1 MPGYCYKVFLTQCQ
15 RKARI
20 NVEAKNYLNCLS
32 QIPTA
37 DSISV
42 KVAVILMITNTF
54 FTSVMHADGTHVAQ
68 PLLLL
73 IVQGY
78 WGSKYFRTIYRNKR

>member
-54 FTSVMHADGTHVAQ
+54 YTSVMHADGTHVAQ
-68 PLLLL
+68 PLLLV

-78 WGSKYFRTIYRNKR
+78 WGVKIFSYNIQE